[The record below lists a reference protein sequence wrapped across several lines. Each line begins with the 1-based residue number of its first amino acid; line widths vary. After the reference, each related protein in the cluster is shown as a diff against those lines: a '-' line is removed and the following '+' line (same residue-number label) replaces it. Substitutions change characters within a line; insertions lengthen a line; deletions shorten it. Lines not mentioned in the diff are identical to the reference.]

1 MLRRTLILAA
11 GAAAL
16 MAAVSGAQ
24 AQQTIKVGLILPL
37 TGPFTSIGRQVEMG
51 ARLYMQQK
59 GHTVAGRTIELLVKD
74 DGGVADATK
83 RTAQDLIVN
92 EKVNVLAGFGLTP
105 LALATAPLA
114 TQGKVPAVVMAAG
127 TATITEA
134 SPFIVRTSF
143 TLPQAT
149 EPMADW
155 AAKNGIRK
163 VVTLVSDYGP
173 GIDHCRTAHS
183 EILGDGKGTDPVARY
198 GRRGPGRAGVRG
210 GRGTAGRAAR

>member
-1 MLRRTLILAA
+1 MGGPMMYRRTLILAA

-16 MAAVSGAQ
+16 VAAVSGAQ
-24 AQQTIKVGLILPL
+24 AQETVKVGLILPL
-37 TGPFTSIGRQVEMG
+37 TGPFTAIGRQVEMG

-59 GHTVAGRTIELLVKD
+59 GTTVAGKTVELLVKD

-114 TQGKVPAVVMAAG
+114 TQAKVPQVVLAAG

-134 SPFIVRTSF
+134 SPFIELTCFS
-143 TLPQAT
+143 LPPAT
-149 EPMADW
+149 EQ
-155 AAKNGIRK
+155 I
-163 VVTLVSDYGP
+163 
-173 GIDHCRTAHS
+173 
-183 EILGDGKGTDPVARY
+183 
-198 GRRGPGRAGVRG
+198 
-210 GRGTAGRAAR
+210 AARDSQHGT